1 MRGAAPPVRM
11 RHPPTP
17 GGTGRES
24 RPVPETEAINVD
36 LRGREPPSFIAVEG
50 PIGVGKTTLAKR
62 LAASFNYQTL
72 LEEAEQNPFLEK
84 FYRNRE
90 QAALATQLFF
100 LFQRAQKIQ
109 DLRQADIFEP
119 VRVADFLID
128 KDPLF
133 ARINL
138 SREEFELYQKIYRQ
152 TTIDAPRPD
161 LVIYLQASTDV
172 LLSRIDNRGIPSEQ
186 AIGRDYLER
195 LNEVYSEF
203 FLYYDEAPL
212 LIVNASEIDLANG
225 ETDYRHLVDYL
236 LDIRSGRHYFNPTFF
251 G

>member
-1 MRGAAPPVRM
+1 MNSN
-11 RHPPTP
+11 T
-17 GGTGRES
+17 
-24 RPVPETEAINVD
+24 AINID
-36 LRGREPPSFIAVEG
+36 LKGRTLPSFIAIEG
-50 PIGVGKTTLAKR
+50 VIGVGKTTLAKK

-72 LEEAEQNPFLEK
+72 LEDAEKNPFLEK
-84 FYRNRE
+84 FYGNRK

-109 DLRQADIFEP
+109 DMRQADIFEP
-119 VRVADFLID
+119 VRVADFLIE
-128 KDPLF
+128 KDELF

-138 SREEFELYQKIYRQ
+138 ESDEFQLYQKVYQ
-152 TTIDAPRPD
+152 QLTIDAPKPD

-172 LLSRIDNRGIPSEQ
+172 LLSRIDSRGIAYEQ
-186 AIGRDYLER
+186 GINRRYLER

-203 FLYYDEAPL
+203 FLYYDDAPL
-212 LIVNASEIDLANG
+212 LIVNASEIDLADS
-225 ETDYRHLVDYL
+225 EEDYKHLVDYL

>member
-1 MRGAAPPVRM
+1 M
-11 RHPPTP
+11 
-17 GGTGRES
+17 RES
-24 RPVPETEAINVD
+24 TAINIE
-36 LRGREPPSFIAVEG
+36 LNGRTPPAFIAVEG

-62 LAASFNYQTL
+62 LAASFNYHTL
-72 LEEAEQNPFLEK
+72 LEDAEDNPFLEN
-84 FYRNRE
+84 FYRNRK

-109 DLRQADIFEP
+109 DMRQMDIFEP
-119 VRVADFLID
+119 VRVADFLIE

-133 ARINL
+133 ARVNL
-138 SREEFELYQKIYRQ
+138 EQQEYQLYEKVYQQ
-152 TTIDAPRPD
+152 MTIDAPRPD

-172 LLSRIDNRGIPSEQ
+172 LLSRIGDRGVSFEQ
-186 AIGRDYLER
+186 GIERDYLER

-203 FLYYDEAPL
+203 FLYYDGAPL

-225 ETDYRHLVDYL
+225 ESDYRHLVDYL

>member
-1 MRGAAPPVRM
+1 MRDCDSLTV
-11 RHPPTP
+11 
-17 GGTGRES
+17 
-24 RPVPETEAINVD
+24 NF
-36 LRGREPPSFIAVEG
+36 RGRTPPRFIAVEG
-50 PIGVGKTTLAKR
+50 PIGVGKTTLATK
-62 LAASFNYQTL
+62 LATSFNYQTL
-72 LEEAEQNPFLEK
+72 LEDTKDNPFLER
-84 FYRNRE
+84 FYRNRQ

-100 LFQRAQKIQ
+100 LFQRTQRIQ
-109 DLRQADIFEP
+109 DMRQADIFEP

-138 SREEFELYQKIYRQ
+138 DHEEFRLYDKVYRQ
-152 TTIDAPRPD
+152 LTIDAPQPD

-172 LLSRIDNRGIPSEQ
+172 LLGRIESRGHRFEQGIQ
-186 AIGRDYLER
+186 RDYLER

-203 FLYYDEAPL
+203 FLYYDGAPL
-212 LIVNASEIDLANG
+212 LIVNASEIDLASADR
-225 ETDYRHLVDYL
+225 DYLQLVDYL

>member
-1 MRGAAPPVRM
+1 VR
-11 RHPPTP
+11 
-17 GGTGRES
+17 
-24 RPVPETEAINVD
+24 ETTAINID
-36 LRGREPPSFIAVEG
+36 LKGRTPPAFIAVEG
-50 PIGVGKTTLAKR
+50 PIGVGKTTLAKK
-62 LAASFNYQTL
+62 LAASFNYETL
-72 LEEAEQNPFLEK
+72 LEDAEENPFLEK
-84 FYRNRE
+84 FYHNRK

-109 DLRQADIFEP
+109 DMRQTDIFEP
-119 VRVADFLID
+119 VRVSDFLIE

-138 SREEFELYQKIYRQ
+138 ERDEFQLYEKVYQQ
-152 TTIDAPRPD
+152 LTIDAPRPD

-172 LLSRIDNRGIPSEQ
+172 LLSRIGNRGVPFEQ
-186 AIGRDYLER
+186 AIERDYLER

-203 FLYYDEAPL
+203 FLYYDGAPL
-212 LIVNASEIDLANG
+212 LIVNASEIDLVNG
-225 ETDYRHLVDYL
+225 ESDYSHLVDYL

>member
-1 MRGAAPPVRM
+1 M
-11 RHPPTP
+11 
-17 GGTGRES
+17 
-24 RPVPETEAINVD
+24 
-36 LRGREPPSFIAVEG
+36 EG
-50 PIGVGKTTLAKR
+50 PIGVGKTTLTKR
-62 LAASFNYQTL
+62 LATTFNYQTL

-84 FYRNRE
+84 FYRNRQ

-100 LFQRAQKIQ
+100 LFQRAQKLQ

-119 VRVADFLID
+119 VRVADFLIE

-138 SREEFELYQKIYRQ
+138 ERDEFQLYEKVYQQ
-152 TTIDAPRPD
+152 LTIDAPRPD

-172 LLSRIDNRGIPSEQ
+172 LLSRIENRGIAAEQ
-186 AIGRDYLER
+186 AIERDYLER

-203 FLYYDEAPL
+203 FLYYDGAPL
-212 LIVNASEIDLANG
+212 LIVNASEIDLAG
-225 ETDYRHLVDYL
+225 SDRDYDHLVDYL

>member
-1 MRGAAPPVRM
+1 MRQDMAIDVNLKGRKPP
-11 RHPPTP
+11 
-17 GGTGRES
+17 
-24 RPVPETEAINVD
+24 AY
-36 LRGREPPSFIAVEG
+36 IAVEG

-62 LAASFNYQTL
+62 LAASFNYQIL
-72 LEEAEQNPFLEK
+72 LENAEENPFLEK
-84 FYRNRE
+84 FYRNQK

-100 LFQRAQKIQ
+100 LFQRSQKIH

-119 VRVADFLID
+119 VRVADFLIE

-138 SREEFELYQKIYRQ
+138 DRDELELYQKVYQ
-152 TTIDAPRPD
+152 QLTIDAPRPD
-161 LVIYLQASTDV
+161 LVIYLQASPDV
-172 LLSRIDNRGIPSEQ
+172 LLSRIESRGIAAER

-203 FLYYDEAPL
+203 FLYYDDAPL
-212 LIVNASEIDLANG
+212 LIVNASELDLASS
-225 ETDYRHLVDYL
+225 EADYIHLVDYM

>member
-1 MRGAAPPVRM
+1 MPDNSVVNIDLKGRTPP
-11 RHPPTP
+11 
-17 GGTGRES
+17 
-24 RPVPETEAINVD
+24 A
-36 LRGREPPSFIAVEG
+36 FIAVEG
-50 PIGVGKTTLAKR
+50 PIGVGKTILAKK
-62 LAASFNYQTL
+62 LAASFNYNTL
-72 LEEAEQNPFLEK
+72 LEDAGDNPFLEK
-84 FYRNRE
+84 FYRNRK

-100 LFQRAQKIQ
+100 LFQRTQKIQ
-109 DLRQADIFEP
+109 DMRQADIFEP
-119 VRVADFLID
+119 VRVSDFLIE

-138 SREEFELYQKIYRQ
+138 ERDEFQLYEKVYQQ
-152 TTIDAPRPD
+152 LTIDAPRPD

-172 LLSRIDNRGIPSEQ
+172 LLSRIDSRGLPFEQ
-186 AIGRDYLER
+186 GIERDYLEH

-203 FLYYDEAPL
+203 FLYYDGAPL
-212 LIVNASEIDLANG
+212 LIVNASEIDLVNG